1 MENTTTT
8 TLSAKVA
15 AFKLIAR
22 DALRMK
28 LISPRLSKIS
38 GYETEIASVNDCMT
52 KIEKLIAVKEFEKSR
67 IDTDHP
73 EYEALVKEKDEKIE
87 SLKKEIEEHKKGI
100 EEIKEAIKKQEE
112 GIAKIESG
120 ETKVSSDEL
129 NALVD
134 QMIEEDALNKVK

>member
-8 TLSAKVA
+8 TLANKVA
-15 AFKLIAR
+15 SFKLIAR

-28 LISPRLSKIS
+28 LISPRQSKIS
-38 GYETEIASVNDCMT
+38 GYENEIKSIEECIT
-52 KIEKLIAVKEFEKSR
+52 KIEKLIAVKNFEKSR

-73 EYEALVKEKDEKIE
+73 EYKALTKAKDDAVTELNKD
-87 SLKKEIEEHKKGI
+87 IEEHKKGI

-134 QMIEEDALNKVK
+134 QMIEQDALNQVK